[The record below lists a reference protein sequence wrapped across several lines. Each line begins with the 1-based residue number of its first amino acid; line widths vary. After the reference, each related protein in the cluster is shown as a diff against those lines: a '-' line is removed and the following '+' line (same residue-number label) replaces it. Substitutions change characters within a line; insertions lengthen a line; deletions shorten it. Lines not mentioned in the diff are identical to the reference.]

1 MTVMSIAE
9 MKQKINKKVDELD
22 EAQLQIVIDV
32 IEKIDNVKAEI
43 PSDIASIFEE
53 AVARYGN
60 VLQKLAQ

>member
-1 MTVMSIAE
+1 MSIAE